1 MSNRA
6 SLIPLILARPRDR
19 RDPPGLPY
27 RLSPMGCLLWL
38 VPYGINST
46 FRNFPCVGP
55 IENRGLPIGAAHRGQ
70 PIYQWA
76 TRRSAAALLLA
87 GLVTPVKHG
96 FYQFCDQR
104 SWLSSLT
111 KCHSLQLMAFKYL
124 IFIKKKLCIDWPE
137 KFLYINL
144 NLKHTYF
151 KSKSK
156 TWWV

>member
-1 MSNRA
+1 MASNRKKGHSQLLNSIRISLLQTLKLYNLGNTLRINLKTNLNLTTQQNVFIVSNRA

-104 SWLSSLT
+104 S
-111 KCHSLQLMAFKYL
+111 
-124 IFIKKKLCIDWPE
+124 
-137 KFLYINL
+137 
-144 NLKHTYF
+144 
-151 KSKSK
+151 
-156 TWWV
+156 